1 VRIVFLGT
9 PVVAVRSLQAIHAA
23 GHEVPLVVTRPDRPR
38 GRSGRALPPPVKSA
52 AVELGLEIL
61 QPARVRGATFVE
73 ELRRCEPRVLVVV
86 AYGRILPEAVLAVAP
101 AGAINVH
108 FSLLPKYRGAA
119 PVQWA
124 LAHGERV
131 TGVTT
136 MQVVEE
142 LDAGDVLLQRELRIE
157 SGEHAP
163 DLERRLSVLGAEL
176 LVDTLTRLDAGKL
189 DPVPQDPALATH
201 APLLRADHGAIDPGL
216 EAHEIEGRIRGF
228 DPWPGAWVVR
238 AGRRL
243 RLVEAV
249 DTGRVAEGSPP
260 AGQILGVA
268 NEAILLACG
277 GGSVLCV
284 RRVQPAG
291 RRVMLARDA
300 VNGRQL
306 AIGDRL
312 ERPGAA

>member
-1 VRIVFLGT
+1 VRVVFLGT
-9 PVVAVRSLQAIHAA
+9 PVVAVRSLQALHAA

-52 AVELGLEIL
+52 AAELGFEIL
-61 QPARVRGATFVE
+61 QPTRVRGAAFVE
-73 ELRRCEPRVLVVV
+73 ELRRREPRVLVVV
-86 AYGRILPEAVLAVAP
+86 AYGRILPKEVLAVAS
-101 AGAINVH
+101 AGVINVH

-124 LAHGERV
+124 LANGECV

-142 LDAGDVLLQRELRIE
+142 LDAGDVLMQCELRIE
-157 SGEHAP
+157 PGEHAP
-163 DLERRLSVLGAEL
+163 DLERRLSGLGARL

-189 DPVPQDPALATH
+189 EPLPQDPALVTH
-201 APLLRADHGAIDPGL
+201 APLLRAAHGAVDPGL
-216 EAHEIEGRIRGF
+216 DARQIEGRIRGF
-228 DPWPGAWVVR
+228 DPWPGVWVAR

-249 DTGRVAEGSPP
+249 DTGRIADGSPP
-260 AGQILGVA
+260 PGQILGV
-268 NEAILLACG
+268 EGEGILLACG
-277 GGSVLCV
+277 GGTVLCV

-291 RRVMLARDA
+291 RRVMPARDA
-300 VNGRQL
+300 INGRQL

-312 ERPGAA
+312 ERPASA